1 MRFPDHQGQ
10 EDIEDDEVEK
20 RDLEE
25 LVAEAEQHSQNASLV
40 AYSSSQGS
48 MHASAPTADSDA
60 TAAAA
65 AGDVYA
71 QLAQK
76 EKDLVLAA
84 ELGKALLEKN
94 EDLSRQNEKIAE
106 EFSHRLEV
114 GKISIATFCAQTA
127 LRDVLNK
134 STKNV
139 RFHPIAF
146 AML

>member
-1 MRFPDHQGQ
+1 MMESLHHMRFPDHQGQ

-48 MHASAPTADSDA
+48 MHASAVSAESDAA

-114 GKISIATFCAQTA
+114 GQISIANFCAQNSPRGA
-127 LRDVLNK
+127 EN
-134 STKNV
+134 S
-139 RFHPIAF
+139 
-146 AML
+146 

>member
-1 MRFPDHQGQ
+1 MMESLHHMSSRFPDQSQ
-10 EDIEDDEVEK
+10 EDQAEDEK

-48 MHASAPTADSDA
+48 MHASAVSNEGSDA
-60 TAAAA
+60 TP
-65 AGDVYA
+65 GDVYT

-114 GKISIATFCAQTA
+114 GIPCVTTEFS
-127 LRDVLNK
+127 
-134 STKNV
+134 
-139 RFHPIAF
+139 
-146 AML
+146 